1 MVYTKKENKMEIFK
15 VKNQVEGGALAFD
28 LLKKAVDEGA
38 KTLGLATGSTPLEF
52 YKQIRKSD
60 IDLSEITSINLDE
73 YVGLDSENEQSY
85 HYFMTEQLFNHK
97 SLKAHYV
104 PNGMAQDLQEA
115 VKNYD
120 RLIEEHPID
129 FQILGIGRNGHIGF
143 NEPGTAFSTKTH
155 VVDLDASTIEA
166 NARFFEDVSQVPRQA
181 ISMGIASIMSAKQ
194 IILMAYGSEKADAIY
209 KTVHG
214 PVTEEV
220 PATVL
225 QNHDNVVLIIDEAAA
240 SNLK

>member
-1 MVYTKKENKMEIFK
+1 MEIFK

>member
-1 MVYTKKENKMEIFK
+1 MEIFK

-120 RLIEEHPID
+120 RLIEKHPID

-240 SNLK
+240 SKLD